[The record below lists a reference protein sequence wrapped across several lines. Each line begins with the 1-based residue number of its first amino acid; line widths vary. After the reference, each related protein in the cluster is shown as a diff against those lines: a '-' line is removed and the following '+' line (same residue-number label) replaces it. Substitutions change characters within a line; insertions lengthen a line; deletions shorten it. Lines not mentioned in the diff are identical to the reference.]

1 MQSMVHNSL
10 ALFREYLSTAVVR
23 KRLQVQPHLQQLG
36 VQLLKTSLLTAYVW
50 ILGMVYMQKNVLILK
65 VTLFLWALM

>member
-1 MQSMVHNSL
+1 MQSTDPNFT

-23 KRLQVQPHLQQLG
+23 KQLKAQPHLQQLG

-50 ILGMVYMQKNVLILK
+50 ILGMVYMQKNVKIPT
-65 VTLFLWALM
+65 VILFL

>member
-1 MQSMVHNSL
+1 MQSMVHNFT

-23 KRLQVQPHLQQLG
+23 KRLQAQPHLQQLV

-50 ILGMVYMQKNVLILK
+50 ILGMVYMRKNVLILK
-65 VTLFLWALM
+65 VTLFL